1 MQLHDSILNLTVWGN
16 MMKKFTITL
25 CATTIAFLVIIAASF
40 SYVVNVPI
48 KDTLA
53 AQYHAMMDKGQV
65 LINAQNQEAEKQY
78 ASTKLDSYSVAKANG
93 VSQGDPNLID
103 PMVHRGKLYLLKHVD
118 NRIGQLGRFRDKMQ
132 NMAVALNNS
141 EMKAAV
147 TGLNADIAAF
157 EALKAEI
164 NRSATKEDIKTVAD
178 KVKATWIKN
187 RLSVDH
193 AKELALVSKETQL
206 VSDADSASTSMQ
218 KRINSLKAAGKDA
231 KPFETLLVDYNKK
244 LASAKQGVKA
254 ANEKMKAVANATT
267 DDEKQKLIKGNEVL
281 LASSRENIRDAYKLV
296 ADAARKDFARRIQ

>member
-1 MQLHDSILNLTVWGN
+1 

-25 CATTIAFLVIIAASF
+25 CVTTIAFLVIIAASF

-48 KDTLA
+48 KDTLV
-53 AQYHAMMDKGQV
+53 AQYHAIMDKGHA
-65 LINAQNQEAEKQY
+65 LINANQEAENQY
-78 ASTKLDSYSVAKANG
+78 ASTKPDNYSVAKANG
-93 VSQGDPNLID
+93 LSQGDPNSID

-118 NRIGQLGRFRDKMQ
+118 NRIRQLGRFRDKMQ

-218 KRINSLKAAGKDA
+218 KRIKSLKAAGKDA
-231 KPFETLLVDYNKK
+231 KPFEKMLADYNKK
-244 LASAKQGVKA
+244 LASAKQDMKA
-254 ANEKMKAVANATT
+254 ANEKLKAVANAVT
-267 DDEKQKLIKGNEVL
+267 DDEKQKLIKGNALL
-281 LASSRENIRDAYKLV
+281 LANSRENIRDAYKLV